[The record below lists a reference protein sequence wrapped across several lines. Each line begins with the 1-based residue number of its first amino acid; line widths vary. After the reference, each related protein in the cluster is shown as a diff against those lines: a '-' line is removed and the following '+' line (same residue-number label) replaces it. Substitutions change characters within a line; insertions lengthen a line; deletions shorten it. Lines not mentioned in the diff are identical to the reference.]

1 MKFHLIIIQL
11 VIVFTRS
18 AKIQT
23 ENRDA
28 SCSTPECQQQWPA
41 QNRLEIIEMAVRT
54 IVTAL
59 SSQTND
65 LFAPIKAILEQ
76 DLAVRSILSA
86 TPIRPNT
93 NTTSSASSSGIKNIM
108 LSSNKTNISTAQLI
122 TKGNSEGKLSFTP
135 F

>member
-1 MKFHLIIIQL
+1 MKFYLIIIQF

-93 NTTSSASSSGIKNIM
+93 NTISSASSSGIKNIM

-122 TKGNSEGKLSFTP
+122 TKGNSEGKLSITP

>member
-1 MKFHLIIIQL
+1 MKFYLIIIQF